1 LKNTSV
7 LLGFGNH
14 YLCGSN
20 SNERRVFLMDNN
32 INTNYERD
40 ILQHS
45 YIPLLFILQDMS
57 RTSLRGLL
65 LSTLLAATILGGAAI
80 SVFGIPV
87 VQAQNQT
94 AGTED
99 QQPAAEQEQQAQEFS
114 ANLTGDS
121 EVPPVTT
128 NATGSAEF
136 ELNDDGDE
144 MSYDLE
150 VEDIEGGLFAHI
162 HQGSDSENGPIV
174 VTLFNATDGP
184 TDEIDGTLESGT
196 FTSEDFEGPLQGQNM
211 TDLVDAIE
219 GGQAYVNV
227 HTEANPPGEVRGTI
241 ESAPAPASDDAGG
254 DDNDDGGDDSDSE
267 DDDDSNN

>member
-1 LKNTSV
+1 
-7 LLGFGNH
+7 
-14 YLCGSN
+14 
-20 SNERRVFLMDNN
+20 
-32 INTNYERD
+32 
-40 ILQHS
+40 
-45 YIPLLFILQDMS
+45 MS
-57 RTSLRGLL
+57 GTSLRGLL
-65 LSTLLAATILGGAAI
+65 LSTLMAATILGGAAI
-80 SVFGIPV
+80 SVVGFPV
-87 VQAQNQT
+87 VHAQNQT
-94 AGTED
+94 AGTD
-99 QQPAAEQEQQAQEFS
+99 QQPAGEQAQQDQVFS

-128 NATGSAEF
+128 NSTGSAEF

-150 VEDIEGGLFAHI
+150 AEDITGVLYAHI

-184 TDEIDGTLESGT
+184 TDEISGTLESGT
-196 FTSEDFEGPLQGQNM
+196 FTAEDFEGPLQGQNM

-241 ESAPAPASDDAGG
+241 AIGAIPPEASDDS
-254 DDNDDGGDDSDSE
+254 GGDDSSGSDNGSDNE
-267 DDDDSNN
+267 DDNSDN

>member
-1 LKNTSV
+1 
-7 LLGFGNH
+7 
-14 YLCGSN
+14 
-20 SNERRVFLMDNN
+20 
-32 INTNYERD
+32 
-40 ILQHS
+40 
-45 YIPLLFILQDMS
+45 MS

-80 SVFGIPV
+80 SVVGMPV

-94 AGTED
+94 AGTEG
-99 QQPAAEQEQQAQEFS
+99 QQPAAEQEQQDQEFS
-114 ANLTGDS
+114 ANITGDS

-150 VEDIEGGLFAHI
+150 VEDIEGVLFAHI
-162 HQGSDSENGPIV
+162 HQGSESENGPIV

-211 TDLVDAIE
+211 TDLTDAIE

-227 HTEANPPGEVRGTI
+227 HTEVNPPGELRGTI
-241 ESAPAPASDDAGG
+241 DVAPAAAGDDNGG
-254 DDNDDGGDDSDSE
+254 DDDDDGGDGGGSDSDSE
-267 DDDDSNN
+267 DNDNNN

>member
-1 LKNTSV
+1 
-7 LLGFGNH
+7 
-14 YLCGSN
+14 
-20 SNERRVFLMDNN
+20 
-32 INTNYERD
+32 
-40 ILQHS
+40 
-45 YIPLLFILQDMS
+45 MS
-57 RTSLRGLL
+57 RTSLQGLL
-65 LSTLLAATILGGAAI
+65 LSTLLASIILTGAAV
-80 SVFGIPV
+80 SVVGIPIAH
-87 VQAQNQT
+87 AQNQT
-94 AGTED
+94 AGTQEP
-99 QQPAAEQEQQAQEFS
+99 QPAAEQAQQDQEFT

-128 NATGSAEF
+128 NATGTAEF

-150 VEDIEGGLFAHI
+150 VEDIEGVLFAHI

-184 TDEIDGTLESGT
+184 TDEIDGTLESGD
-196 FTSEDFEGPLQGQNM
+196 FAAEDFEGPLQGQNM

-241 ESAPAPASDDAGG
+241 EVAPAATSDDG
-254 DDNDDGGDDSDSE
+254 GGDDSDDS
-267 DDDDSNN
+267 DDSADSDDSDN

>member
-1 LKNTSV
+1 
-7 LLGFGNH
+7 
-14 YLCGSN
+14 
-20 SNERRVFLMDNN
+20 
-32 INTNYERD
+32 
-40 ILQHS
+40 
-45 YIPLLFILQDMS
+45 MS

-65 LSTLLAATILGGAAI
+65 LSTLLAAAILGGAAI
-80 SVFGIPV
+80 SVAGIPGAH
-87 VQAQNQT
+87 AQNQT
-94 AGTED
+94 AGTQD
-99 QQPAAEQEQQAQEFS
+99 QQPAAAQEQQNQEFS

-136 ELNDDGDE
+136 DLNDDADE

-150 VEDIEGGLFAHI
+150 VEDIEGVLFAHI

-196 FTSEDFEGPLQGQNM
+196 FTAEDFEGPLQGQNM

-227 HTEANPPGEVRGTI
+227 HTEANPPGELRGTVDV
-241 ESAPAPASDDAGG
+241 APAAASDDGGG
-254 DDNDDGGDDSDSE
+254 DDDDG
-267 DDDDSNN
+267 DDDNN

>member
-1 LKNTSV
+1 
-7 LLGFGNH
+7 
-14 YLCGSN
+14 
-20 SNERRVFLMDNN
+20 
-32 INTNYERD
+32 
-40 ILQHS
+40 
-45 YIPLLFILQDMS
+45 MS
-57 RTSLRGLL
+57 RTSLQGLL
-65 LSTLLAATILGGAAI
+65 LSTLLAAIILTGAAV
-80 SVFGIPV
+80 SVVGIPIAH
-87 VQAQNQT
+87 AQNQT
-94 AGTED
+94 AGTQE
-99 QQPAAEQEQQAQEFS
+99 QQPAAEQAQQDQEFT

-128 NATGSAEF
+128 NATGTAEF

-150 VEDIEGGLFAHI
+150 VEDIEGVLFAHI

-184 TDEIDGTLESGT
+184 TDEIDGTLESGD
-196 FTSEDFEGPLQGQNM
+196 FAAEDFEGPLQGQNM

-241 ESAPAPASDDAGG
+241 DVAPAAASDDG
-254 DDNDDGGDDSDSE
+254 GGDDSDDS
-267 DDDDSNN
+267 DDSDN

>member
-1 LKNTSV
+1 
-7 LLGFGNH
+7 
-14 YLCGSN
+14 
-20 SNERRVFLMDNN
+20 
-32 INTNYERD
+32 
-40 ILQHS
+40 
-45 YIPLLFILQDMS
+45 MS

-80 SVFGIPV
+80 SVVGMPV

-94 AGTED
+94 AGTEG
-99 QQPAAEQEQQAQEFS
+99 QQPAAEQEQQDQEFS
-114 ANLTGDS
+114 ANITGDS

-150 VEDIEGGLFAHI
+150 VEDIEGVLFAHI
-162 HQGSDSENGPIV
+162 HQGSESENGPIV

-211 TDLVDAIE
+211 TDLTDAIE

-227 HTEANPPGEVRGTI
+227 HTEVNPPGELRGTI
-241 ESAPAPASDDAGG
+241 DVAPAAASDDNGG
-254 DDNDDGGDDSDSE
+254 DDDDDGGDGGGSDSDSE
-267 DDDDSNN
+267 DNDNNN

>member
-1 LKNTSV
+1 MSKVGGLKSTDN
-7 LLGFGNH
+7 LCLFLEHGNIFL
-14 YLCGSN
+14 YGSH
-20 SNERRVFLMDNN
+20 S
-32 INTNYERD
+32 ID

-65 LSTLLAATILGGAAI
+65 LSTLLAATILGSATI
-80 SVFGIPV
+80 SVVGTPV

-94 AGTED
+94 AG
-99 QQPAAEQEQQAQEFS
+99 QQPAAQQQQQAQEFS

-144 MSYDLE
+144 MSFDLV
-150 VEDIEGGLFAHI
+150 VEDIEGVLFAHI
-162 HQGSDSENGPIV
+162 HQGSESENGPIV

-184 TDEIDGTLESGT
+184 TDEIDGTLESGD
-196 FTSEDFEGPLQGQNM
+196 FTAEDFEGPLQGQNM
-211 TDLVDAIE
+211 TDLVDLIV

-227 HTEANPPGEVRGTI
+227 HTEANPPGEIRGTI
-241 ESAPAPASDDAGG
+241 EVATPAAGDDA
-254 DDNDDGGDDSDSE
+254 DDTDDDANDTDDE
-267 DDDDSNN
+267 DDENNNN